1 LVLAYLFFP
10 TPQTTYTIIK
20 VAVAV
25 GFTIPP
31 PGLHPVVTVDVYVG
45 ITQPVVQVGHTFFV
59 TVWVGVMGQQSVLDG
74 K

>member
-1 LVLAYLFFP
+1 
-10 TPQTTYTIIK
+10 
-20 VAVAV
+20 
-25 GFTIPP
+25 
-31 PGLHPVVTVDVYVG
+31 VG